1 MARPI
6 RETPILRGKDA
17 KRFAERMANVKPIS
31 PEERAKARE
40 IYEKFKKIA
49 DFTL

>member
-17 KRFAERMANVKPIS
+17 KRFMKLIASPVKESAEEIKKAHEVY
-31 PEERAKARE
+31 ER
-40 IYEKFKKIA
+40 FKKIA
-49 DFTL
+49 NFNL